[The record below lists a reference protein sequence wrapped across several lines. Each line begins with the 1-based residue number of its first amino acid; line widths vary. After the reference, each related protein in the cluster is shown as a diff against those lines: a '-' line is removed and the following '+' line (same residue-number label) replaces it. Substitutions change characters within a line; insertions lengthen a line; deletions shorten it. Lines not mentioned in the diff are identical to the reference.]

1 MDLQIFIILLY
12 ITFFFFFGMEKY
24 FIRSFKTLSKSLLLF
39 KCFNYNASFLTL
51 DQQKRICFG
60 AFISHDPF
68 LFLFFSVDLVGGY
81 NLGTIS
87 HDSKIDWLELNE
99 TGRKLLFRD
108 KKLRVR
114 GEHYYISYDIANKNR
129 MMCHFCLFLHIQL
142 HLYDIGSSVKSTM
155 LSFCPYVQWVPGS
168 DVVVAQNRGN
178 LCVWYTID
186 SPERVTM
193 FPIKVS

>member
-1 MDLQIFIILLY
+1 M
-12 ITFFFFFGMEKY
+12 
-24 FIRSFKTLSKSLLLF
+24 
-39 KCFNYNASFLTL
+39 
-51 DQQKRICFG
+51 
-60 AFISHDPF
+60 
-68 LFLFFSVDLVGGY
+68 DLVGGY

-108 KKLRVR
+108 KKLRVSR
-114 GEHYYISYDIANKNR
+114 EHYYFSSNIANKIR
-129 MMCHFCLFLHIQL
+129 TMCHFCLFFHVQL
-142 HLYDIGSSVKSTM
+142 HLYDIERSVKSTM

-193 FPIKVS
+193 FPLKVS

>member
-1 MDLQIFIILLY
+1 M
-12 ITFFFFFGMEKY
+12 
-24 FIRSFKTLSKSLLLF
+24 
-39 KCFNYNASFLTL
+39 
-51 DQQKRICFG
+51 
-60 AFISHDPF
+60 
-68 LFLFFSVDLVGGY
+68 DLVGGY

-114 GEHYYISYDIANKNR
+114 GECRYLSSNITNKIR
-129 MMCHFCLFLHIQL
+129 MTCHFCLFLRIQL
-142 HLYDIGSSVKSTM
+142 HLYDIESSMKSTM

-186 SPERVTM
+186 CPERVTM
-193 FPIKVS
+193 FPLKVS